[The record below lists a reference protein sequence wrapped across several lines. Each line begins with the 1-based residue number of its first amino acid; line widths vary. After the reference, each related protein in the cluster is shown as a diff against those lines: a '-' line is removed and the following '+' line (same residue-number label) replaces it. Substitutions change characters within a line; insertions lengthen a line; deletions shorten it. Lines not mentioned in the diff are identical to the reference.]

1 MPSSSSTFG
10 KQLCTL
16 CGSTFGLWIRGLYS
30 NVSASVARLCTVGQ
44 PKSVISMSASRTT
57 MQCISSPQLQGSQ
70 WLCMRWWI
78 HGFDVYGLH
87 VQFLCIRKSLPEVP
101 RSWCGISKSLAICWH
116 HLASGCLHGSLA
128 MEVEPCRTTG
138 GGGTMQDSFQR
149 TQGANSSSGA
159 NPLAALSLGDVSNP
173 LPSFL
178 LSFLVC
184 FTFANDFQCN
194 FLQKVSFGEF

>member
-10 KQLCTL
+10 KPLCTL
-16 CGSTFGLWIRGLYS
+16 CRSTFGLWIRGLYS

-57 MQCISSPQLQGSQ
+57 MQCISSPQLQGTQ

-87 VQFLCIRKSLPEVP
+87 VQFLCIWKSLQKVP
-101 RSWCGISKSLAICWH
+101 RSWPGISKSFAICWH

-138 GGGTMQDSFQR
+138 GAGTMQVSFQR

-159 NPLAALSLGDVSNP
+159 NPLAALWLGDVSKL

-178 LSFLVC
+178 LFVFSVFH
-184 FTFANDFQCN
+184 
-194 FLQKVSFGEF
+194 FLQWFPT